1 MENPNA
7 DLKEG
12 FYSKLFAR
20 FYDPFMEE
28 FEQKILSK
36 YRKQLLQPL
45 QGNVLEVGSGTGVN
59 FKLYP
64 KGCHVVASEPSEHML
79 RYAQQRMKMDT
90 IEADIELVLAGV
102 GSSELEK
109 HVPEGGFDAI
119 VCTLVLCTIP
129 EPEMAVESFKK
140 WLKPDG
146 RLIIL
151 EHVHGKHQPRKLM
164 HNLLNPVWK
173 RFAEGCHINRNT
185 AEMLKQQG
193 FVPEWEENFIK
204 VIPFH
209 VSVMRVRNE

>member
-28 FEQKILSK
+28 LELKVLSK
-36 YRKQLLQPL
+36 YRKRLLEPL
-45 QGNVLEVGSGTGVN
+45 HGNVLEVGSGTGVN

-79 RYAQQRMKMDT
+79 KYAKERLKMDKVQ
-90 IEADIELVLAGV
+90 ADIELVLAGV
-102 GSSELEK
+102 GSKELEK

-129 EPEMAVESFKK
+129 DPELAVESFRK
-140 WLKPDG
+140 WLKPHG

-151 EHVHGKHQPRKLM
+151 EHVHAKTQPRKLF
-164 HNLLNPVWK
+164 HELVNPAWK
-173 RFAEGCHINRNT
+173 HLAEGCHINRDT
-185 AEMLKQQG
+185 AQMLKEKG
-193 FVPEWEENFIK
+193 FVSEWEEDFIK
-204 VIPFH
+204 LIPFH
-209 VSVMRVRNE
+209 VSVMRQA